1 MKHYFR
7 IILALLSTG
16 IAQGAPVKVLVSSD
30 LPEAVREV
38 WVGSPA
44 AISWVTQPTAQ
55 DLAKVDVLILHRAKP
70 AQLTPPTQ
78 QAIAEFVK
86 RGGGIVV
93 LGYGLSCGDSAWG
106 KTIAG
111 AGWGTE
117 SRSLGGLH
125 ILCFRTDAHAITKDV
140 ADFNLQDA
148 IFYDLEFADNVDVL
162 CSAFTPKL
170 GKNSKATSGDVSIYD
185 IQPQLWLRESGK
197 QRSVV
202 FAQSS
207 ANALNHLS
215 CRALIKRAV
224 AWVAHDEAIDSLC
237 LKPELAD
244 LRYPAGGPR
253 RADQTVAAIKLP
265 AGFKT
270 DVVATEPLVH
280 KPIAIQWDAAGRMWV
295 AETPEYPNGRR
306 PLVAES
312 WKEGGVLVPDVYDR
326 PAQDTLSIL
335 YDDNGD
341 GLMDRREVFFD
352 GLELIT
358 GFCLYRDGALVVSQG
373 GISWLRDTNGDGKA
387 DVREEI
393 FEGFTPTD
401 THFVTNHLI
410 QAPDGWIY
418 ASTGSGT
425 VARQPKTHKEIGRIS
440 PGIFRF
446 RPDGSAIEQIASQ
459 GGNSFGAEVTTDM
472 ELFHSKA
479 TTGNPVQHAV
489 IPEAVLARSAGN
501 STQAF
506 HAVNP
511 GRKVVRADRPT
522 RAPFVQV
529 DLVGLFTAACST
541 LVCEE
546 PNWPADYQRNV
557 FLTEPI
563 LDVIQRELLVPE
575 GPTYRGDPGP
585 QAGAWLRSEDEWFMP
600 ITLAFAPD
608 GAMVVLDFYSPVVL
622 HNDTR
627 GPLHSRSN
635 AAVRPDREHH
645 YGRIYRITPP
655 NNTPLKV
662 PDLTQA
668 SAADLLAAF
677 NHPSRTVRANAQR
690 LLHEKFTK
698 ADEASLAT
706 LRKISGEPAEAPAI
720 LALWSLA
727 RFGEIKD
734 SDLTLSASRSVGLR
748 RNVFLIAE
756 SLRRTLPFDVI
767 RQGLQDSDER
777 VQLAA
782 LRALGAA
789 PMSAESAAL
798 LLEIQP
804 KLKSAWAT
812 AAASAAGS
820 EQPGVMFLGLLT
832 TNRTDAESLNF
843 AQRLTASLSTKDEAL
858 LADLLARLARKDV
871 APKLA
876 ETILKSLSQ
885 LPAPERLDTR
895 LLEALLTSADAQR
908 AMQAAPLVRR
918 WTTPEQFK
926 DTKRAL
932 AVRLGADTAP
942 VDEVCAAAL
951 AALAGLDA
959 AADAK
964 LAEALTGQAQEAA
977 GLAALAVMK
986 SAGDEATTARL
997 IGLLSNM
1004 SGNRRDVAMETLLS
1018 RPGSA
1023 RQLLAALDSRKI
1035 SALQLSPYQRSRLT
1049 GHPDAAVARE
1059 AGLVF
1064 KKLEG
1069 SSSPGKD
1076 ELIARLLP
1084 QMSGPVDVDAG
1095 RTIFRQ
1101 ACALCHQLEN
1111 VGNVVGPNLSGIGS
1125 HAPGDLLIHILDPN
1139 RTVDDEHRAWSFEM
1153 RSGTQMVGLIAS
1165 ENTAGVTLKLPG
1177 GTLMP
1182 LAAAD
1187 IVKREA
1193 RAASLMPEGYEALG
1207 EKSLRNLLGYLR
1219 ALSVPASSGIQ
1230 VGRFFYVDL
1239 ARVATADS
1247 REGIYMARDKVAETL
1262 RFKKFGDLKGNG
1274 IPFRVLDP
1282 ASTPERRNLIVLRGG
1297 PSDAH
1302 ARNFAPS
1309 VDIPVGIA
1317 AYRLHVLGGVGG
1329 WASAGNGKMPAM
1341 TVDITHVDGTK
1352 QTVTWMAGK
1361 DFADYISPNYE
1372 AKGSRRA
1379 DGLLTSG
1386 QVRTLAVDIT
1396 SRAPIQ
1402 SITLRSHDNTVVP
1415 TTAAITLELEPPAA
1429 ELAPPKAAFAPKKT
1443 GQLRVLLAGSGGS
1456 HDFEKFFLGQ
1466 DGETLRA
1473 TKRMEVI
1480 GVADADEAARLL
1492 PEADVLVLS
1501 ANRKDFGDELF
1512 QKALTAFANS
1522 GKGIIAL
1529 HAATWYNWKGV
1540 PEYNE
1545 RFIGGGSRSHGLGDV
1560 TVNLTGKT
1568 HPVVAGL
1575 SGKSFTFHDES
1586 YHIELKPTSGAL
1598 ILAENS
1604 PDKVTKRTHPSVWI
1618 MPDAKARIV
1627 CISLGHDA
1635 PAHDN
1640 PNYQCLLVNAVDW
1653 AGGR

>member
-1 MKHYFR
+1 MKHYIR
-7 IILALLSTG
+7 IILVLLCVG
-16 IAQGAPVKVLVSSD
+16 IAQGAPVNVLISSD
-30 LPEAVREV
+30 LPEVVRTA
-38 WVGSPA
+38 WTGSPA
-44 AISWVTQPTAQ
+44 VVSWSIQPTAQ
-55 DLAKVDVLILHRAKP
+55 DLAKADVLILHRAKP
-70 AQLTPPTQ
+70 AQLIAPAQ
-78 QAIAEFVK
+78 QAVLEFVK

-93 LGYGLSCGDSAWG
+93 LGHAIACGDSAWG

-111 AGWGTE
+111 AGWGAE
-117 SRSLGGLH
+117 SRSLEGLH
-125 ILCFRTDAHAITKDV
+125 ILCFRTDAHPLTKDV
-140 ADFNLQDA
+140 ADFNLKDA
-148 IFYDLEFADNVDVL
+148 IFYDLEFTENVDVL
-162 CSAFTPKL
+162 SSAFTPKL
-170 GKNSKATSGDVSIYD
+170 GKNSKAAAEAVSIYD

-215 CRALIKRAV
+215 YRALLKRAV
-224 AWVAHDEAIDSLC
+224 AWAAHQEVVDSLC

-253 RADQTVAAIKLP
+253 RAEQTVAAIKLP
-265 AGFKT
+265 PGFKT
-270 DVVATEPLVH
+270 AVVATEPLVH
-280 KPIAIQWDAAGRMWV
+280 KPIAIQWDAAGRIWV

-312 WKEGGVLVPDVYDR
+312 WKEGGVLVPGVYDR

-341 GLMDRREVFFD
+341 GVMDRREVFFD
-352 GLELIT
+352 GLELVT
-358 GFCLYRDGALVVSQG
+358 GFCLYRDGAIVVSQG

-425 VARQPKTHKEIGRIS
+425 VARQPKTRKEIGRIS

-446 RPDGSAIEQIASQ
+446 RADGSAIEQIASQ
-459 GGNSFGAEVTTDM
+459 GGNSFGAEITTDM
-472 ELFHSKA
+472 EVFHSKA

-489 IPEAVLARSAGN
+489 VPEATLARSAGN

-546 PNWPADYQRNV
+546 SNWPAEYQRNV

-575 GPTYRGDPGP
+575 GPTYRGNPGP
-585 QAGAWLRSEDEWFMP
+585 HAGAWLRSEDEWFMP
-600 ITLAFAPD
+600 VTLAFAPD
-608 GAMVVLDFYSPVVL
+608 GSMVVLDFYSPVVL

-635 AAVRPDREHH
+635 AAVRPDRENH

-655 NNTPLKV
+655 NNTPFKV
-662 PDLTQA
+662 PNLTQA
-668 SAADLLAAF
+668 SAGDLLAAF

-690 LLHEKFTK
+690 LLHEKHTK
-698 ADEASLAT
+698 LDETSLAT
-706 LRKISGEPAEAPAI
+706 LRKIASEPAEAPAI

-734 SDLTLSASRSVGLR
+734 SDLSLSANRSAGLR

-756 SLRRTLPFDVI
+756 SLRRALPFDVI
-767 RQGLQDSDER
+767 RQGIQDSDER
-777 VQLAA
+777 IQLAA

-804 KLKSAWAT
+804 KLKNAWAT

-832 TNRTDAESLNF
+832 TNSTDAESLNF
-843 AQRLTASLSTKDEAL
+843 AQRLTASLSTKDEAMLVSL
-858 LADLLARLARKDV
+858 LSRLASKDV

-885 LPAPERLDTR
+885 LPAPERLDAR
-895 LLEALLTSADAQR
+895 LLEALLTSADFQR
-908 AMQAAPLVRR
+908 AVQAAPLVRR
-918 WTTPEQFK
+918 WTTPEQLK
-926 DTKRAL
+926 DAKRAL
-932 AVRLGADTAP
+932 AARLAADATP
-942 VDEVCAAAL
+942 VDEVRAAAL
-951 AALAGLDA
+951 AALVGLDE
-959 AADAK
+959 AADKK
-964 LAEALTGQAQEAA
+964 LTDTLTQQAQEKA
-977 GLAALAVMK
+977 GMAALAVLK
-986 SAGDEATTARL
+986 VAGDEATTTRL
-997 IGLLSNM
+997 IALLSNM
-1004 SGNRRDVAMETLLS
+1004 SGGRRDAAMEILLS
-1018 RPGSA
+1018 RSSSA
-1023 RQLLAALDSRKI
+1023 QQLLAALSTRKV
-1035 SALQLSPYQRSRLT
+1035 STLQLSPYQRSRLT

-1059 AGLVF
+1059 AVLVF

-1076 ELIARLLP
+1076 ELIARFLP
-1084 QMSGPVDVDAG
+1084 QMSGAADVEDG

-1111 VGNVVGPNLSGIGS
+1111 VGHVVGPNLSGIGS
-1125 HAPGDLLIHILDPN
+1125 HAPGELLIHIIDPN

-1153 RSGTQMVGLIAS
+1153 RSGTQMVGLIAA
-1165 ENTAGVTLKLPG
+1165 ENTAGVSLKLPG

-1187 IVKREA
+1187 IVKREP

-1207 EKSLRNLLGYLR
+1207 EKSLRNLLAYLR
-1219 ALSVPASSGIQ
+1219 ALSVPAASGTQ
-1230 VGRFFYVDL
+1230 VGRYFYVDL
-1239 ARVATADS
+1239 SRVATADS

-1262 RFKKFGDLKGNG
+1262 RFKKFGDVKGNG
-1274 IPFRVLDP
+1274 IPFRVIDP
-1282 ASTPERRNLIVLRGG
+1282 ATSSEHRNLIVLRGG
-1297 PSDAH
+1297 PGDAY
-1302 ARNFAPS
+1302 ARNFVAS

-1317 AYRLHVLGGVGG
+1317 AYRLHLLGGVGG
-1329 WASAGNGKMPAM
+1329 WASAGDGKMPAM
-1341 TVDITHVDGTK
+1341 SADIIHVDGTK

-1361 DFADYISPNYE
+1361 DFADYISANYE

-1379 DGLLTSG
+1379 DGLLASG

-1402 SITLRSHDNTVVP
+1402 SIILRSHDNTVVP
-1415 TTAAITLELEPPAA
+1415 TTAAITLELEPPTA
-1429 ELAPPKAAFAPKKT
+1429 EIAPPKAAFAPKKP

-1466 DGETLRA
+1466 DGDTLRA
-1473 TKRMEVI
+1473 TKRMEVL

-1492 PEADVLVLS
+1492 PDTDVLVLS
-1501 ANRKDFGDELF
+1501 ANRKDFGDALF
-1512 QKALTAFANS
+1512 QKALTAFADS
-1522 GKGIIAL
+1522 GKGVIIL
-1529 HAATWYNWKGV
+1529 HAATWYNWKSV
-1540 PEYNE
+1540 PGYNE
-1545 RFIGGGSRSHGLGDV
+1545 RFVGGGTKSHGLGDV

-1586 YHIELKPTSGAL
+1586 YHIELTPTSGAL

-1635 PAHDN
+1635 PAHSSPD
-1640 PNYQCLLVNAVDW
+1640 YQRLLVNAVDW
-1653 AGGR
+1653 AGSR

>member
-1 MKHYFR
+1 MKHCMR
-7 IILALLSTG
+7 ILVALLCAG
-16 IAQGAPVKVLVSSD
+16 FAQAAPVKVLISSD
-30 LPEAVREV
+30 LPEVARAA
-38 WVGSPA
+38 WTGSPA
-44 AISWVTQPTAQ
+44 VVSWTTQPTAQ
-55 DLAKVDVLILHRAKP
+55 DLAKVDVFVLHRAKP
-70 AQLTPPTQ
+70 DQLTAPAQ

-93 LGYGLSCGDSAWG
+93 LGHGLACGDSAWG
-106 KTIAG
+106 KLIAG
-111 AGWGTE
+111 AGWGAE
-117 SRSLGGLH
+117 SRSLAGLH
-125 ILCFRTDAHAITKDV
+125 ILCFRTDAHALTKDV
-140 ADFNLQDA
+140 ADFNLKDA
-148 IFYDLEFADNVDVL
+148 IFYDLEFADKVDVL

-170 GKNSKATSGDVSIYD
+170 GKNSKAVAEDVSIYD
-185 IQPQLWLRESGK
+185 IQPQLWVRESGK

-215 CRALIKRAV
+215 YRALLKRAV
-224 AWVAHDEAIDSLC
+224 AWVAHQEAVDSLC

-253 RADQTVAAIKLP
+253 RAEQTVAAIKLP

-270 DVVATEPLVH
+270 TVVATEPLVH
-280 KPIAIQWDAAGRMWV
+280 KPIAVQWDAAGRMWV

-312 WKEGGVLVPDVYDR
+312 WKEGGSLVPDVYDR

-341 GLMDRREVFFD
+341 GVMDRREVFFD

-358 GFCLYRDGALVVSQG
+358 GFCLHRDGAIVVSQG

-425 VARQPKTHKEIGRIS
+425 VARQPKTRKEIGRVS

-472 ELFHSKA
+472 EVFHSKA

-489 IPEAVLARSAGN
+489 IPEATLARNAGT
-501 STQAF
+501 STQAS

-546 PNWPADYQRNV
+546 PNWPSEYQRNV

-575 GPTYRGDPGP
+575 GPSYRGDPGP
-585 QAGAWLRSEDEWFMP
+585 QGGAWLRSEDEWFMP

-608 GAMVVLDFYSPVVL
+608 GSMVVLDFYSPVVL

-668 SAADLLAAF
+668 GAPDLLAAL

-690 LLHEKFTK
+690 LLHEKFAK
-698 ADEASLAT
+698 ADETILVA
-706 LRKISGEPAEAPAI
+706 LRKTASEPAEAPAI

-734 SDLTLSASRSVGLR
+734 SDLSLSATRSAGLR

-756 SLRRTLPFDVI
+756 SLHRALPLDVI
-767 RQGLQDSDER
+767 RQGLQDADER

-789 PMSAESAAL
+789 PMSPESAAL

-804 KLKSAWAT
+804 TLKNAWAS

-832 TNRTDAESLNF
+832 TNRTDPESLNF
-843 AQRLTASLSTKDEAL
+843 AQRLAASLSAKDEATLTNL
-858 LADLLARLARKDV
+858 LGRLAGKDV

-885 LPAPERLDTR
+885 LPAPERMDAR
-895 LLEALLTSADAQR
+895 LLEALLTSADFQR
-908 AMQAAPLVRR
+908 AVQAAPLVRR

-926 DTKRAL
+926 DAKHAL
-932 AVRLGADTAP
+932 AVRLGAENAL
-942 VDEVCAAAL
+942 VDEAHAAAL
-951 AALAGLDA
+951 AALAGLDV
-959 AADAK
+959 AADRK
-964 LAEALTGQAQEAA
+964 LTDALTHQAQEKA
-977 GLAALAVMK
+977 GMAALAVLK
-986 SAGDEATTARL
+986 GAGDEATTARL
-997 IGLLSNM
+997 ISLLSNM
-1004 SGNRRDVAMETLLS
+1004 SGGRRDVAMEILLS
-1018 RPGSA
+1018 RPSA
-1023 RQLLAALDSRKI
+1023 SQQLLVALASRKI
-1035 SALQLSPYQRSRLT
+1035 SALQFSPYHRSRLT

-1059 AGLVF
+1059 AVLVF

-1069 SSSPGKD
+1069 ASSPGKD
-1076 ELIARLLP
+1076 ELIARFLP
-1084 QMSGPVDVDAG
+1084 QMAGPADVEEG

-1111 VGNVVGPNLSGIGS
+1111 VGNVVGPNLNGIGS
-1125 HAPGDLLIHILDPN
+1125 HAAGDLLIHIIDPN

-1153 RSGTQMVGLIAS
+1153 RSGTQLVGLIAA

-1187 IVKREA
+1187 IVKREP
-1193 RAASLMPEGYEALG
+1193 RTASLMPEGYEALG
-1207 EKSLRNLLGYLR
+1207 ENSLRNMLAYLK
-1219 ALSVPASSGIQ
+1219 ALSVPAASGTQ
-1230 VGRFFYVDL
+1230 VGRYFYVDL
-1239 ARVATADS
+1239 SRVATADS

-1274 IPFRVLDP
+1274 IPFRVIDP
-1282 ASTPERRNLIVLRGG
+1282 STSAEHRNLIVLRGG
-1297 PSDAH
+1297 PSDAY
-1302 ARNFAPS
+1302 ARSFAPS

-1329 WASAGNGKMPAM
+1329 WASVGNGKTPAM
-1341 TVDITHVDGTK
+1341 TVDIMHVDGTK
-1352 QTVTWMAGK
+1352 QSVTWMADK

-1379 DGLLTSG
+1379 DGLLASG
-1386 QVRTLAVDIT
+1386 QVRTLAVDIA

-1415 TTAAITLELEPPAA
+1415 TTAAITLELEAPTT
-1429 ELAPPKAAFAPKKT
+1429 ELAQPKTAFAPKKL

-1456 HDFEKFFLGQ
+1456 HDFEKYFLGQ
-1466 DGETLRA
+1466 DGDTLRA

-1522 GKGIIAL
+1522 GKGVIIL
-1529 HAATWYNWKGV
+1529 HAATWYNWKSV
-1540 PEYNE
+1540 PGYNE
-1545 RFIGGGSRSHGLGDV
+1545 RFVGGGTKSHGLGDV
-1560 TVNLTGKT
+1560 TVNLTGKA
-1568 HPVVAGL
+1568 HPIVAGL

-1586 YHIELKPTSGAL
+1586 YHIELTPTSGAL

-1604 PDKVTKRTHPSVWI
+1604 PDKVTKRKHPSVWI

-1635 PAHDN
+1635 PAHSSPD
-1640 PNYQCLLVNAVDW
+1640 YQRLLVNAVDW
-1653 AGGR
+1653 VGSR